1 MGCSEGS
8 TTGWQD
14 DEQLLGLPYHHCCTL
29 YVDEMVSETVIQR
42 GARKLERQ
50 VLVMPT
56 GS

>member
-42 GARKLERQ
+42 GARKLETQ